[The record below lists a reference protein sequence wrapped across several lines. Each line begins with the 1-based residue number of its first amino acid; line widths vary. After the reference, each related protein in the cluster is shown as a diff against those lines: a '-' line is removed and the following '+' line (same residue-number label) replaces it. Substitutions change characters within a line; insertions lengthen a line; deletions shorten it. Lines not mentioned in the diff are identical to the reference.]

1 MTIRFLTAGE
11 SHGRALVAL
20 VEGFPAG
27 MPVDVE
33 FITRELRRRQQGFG
47 RGARQKIERDRAEI
61 LSGVRHGRTLGSP
74 IALLIENRDFANWQE
89 VMALEPRAFEDERKA
104 RRVVR
109 PRPGHADLAGG
120 LKYNTHDLRDIL
132 ERASARETAARVAA
146 GALAKLLLREFSIE
160 VSSHVLMVGGVP
172 EQPRDDVSWEEIR
185 AIPED
190 SPLRCADRELEAQM
204 IARIEEAMRAGDTL
218 GGLFEVVAHGVPPG
232 LGAHTQWDRRLDGRL
247 AQALMSIQ
255 GVKAVEI
262 GLGVAAA
269 RWPGSRVHDEI
280 FYDHTERRFYRKTN
294 RAGGIEGGISNGEE
308 IRVRGYL
315 KPLSTLRRPL
325 RSVNILTKEPAEA
338 AFERSDVTA
347 ITAAGVIGEA
357 MVALV
362 LAQAL
367 REKFGGDSLE
377 EMKRQFLAYREQLR
391 AY

>member
-11 SHGRALVAL
+11 SHGRALLAI
-20 VEGFPAG
+20 VEGFPSG
-27 MPVDVE
+27 LPVDVE
-33 FITRELRRRQQGFG
+33 FVTRELRRRQQGFG
-47 RGARQKIERDRAEI
+47 RGARQRIEQDRAEI

-89 VMALEPRAFEDERKA
+89 VMTPEPRPVEEERKA

-120 LKYNTHDLRDIL
+120 LKYDTHDLRDIL

-146 GALAKLLLREFSIE
+146 GALAKLLLREFGIE

-172 EQPRDDVSWEEIR
+172 EHPRTDVSWEEIQ

-190 SPLRCADRELEAQM
+190 SPLRCVDRELEARM
-204 IARIEEAMRAGDTL
+204 VARIEEAMRTGDTL

-232 LGAHTQWDRRLDGRL
+232 LGAHTQWDLRLDGRL

-262 GLGVAAA
+262 GLGVMAAS
-269 RWPGSRVHDEI
+269 WPGSRVHDEI
-280 FYDHTERRFYRKTN
+280 FYDPAERRFYRKTN
-294 RAGGIEGGISNGEE
+294 RAGGLEGGISNGEE
-308 IRVRGYL
+308 IRMRGYM

-325 RSVNILTKEPAEA
+325 RSVNILTKEPADA

-367 REKFGGDSLE
+367 REKFGGDSLQ
-377 EMKRQFLAYREQLR
+377 EMKRQFSAYQEQLR

>member
-11 SHGRALVAL
+11 SHGRALLAI
-20 VEGFPAG
+20 VEGFPSG
-27 MPVDVE
+27 LPVDVE
-33 FITRELRRRQQGFG
+33 FIARELQRRQQGFG
-47 RGARQKIERDRAEI
+47 RGARQRIERDRAEI
-61 LSGVRHGRTLGSP
+61 LSGVRYGRTLGSP

-89 VMALEPRAFEDERKA
+89 VMTPEPRSVEDERKA

-120 LKYNTHDLRDIL
+120 LKYDTHDLRDIL

-146 GALAKLLLREFSIE
+146 GALAKLLLREFGIE

-172 EQPRDDVSWEEIR
+172 EHPRADVSWEEIQ

-190 SPLRCADRELEAQM
+190 SPLRCVDRELEAQM
-204 IARIEEAMRAGDTL
+204 VARIEEAMRTGDTL

-232 LGAHTQWDRRLDGRL
+232 LGAHTQWDLRLDGRL

-262 GLGVAAA
+262 GLGVMAAS
-269 RWPGSRVHDEI
+269 WPGSRVHDEI
-280 FYDHTERRFYRKTN
+280 FYDPAERRFYRKTN
-294 RAGGIEGGISNGEE
+294 RAGGLEGGISNGEE
-308 IRVRGYL
+308 IRIRGYM

-325 RSVNILTKEPAEA
+325 RSVNILTKEPADA

-347 ITAAGVIGEA
+347 ITAAGVVGEA

-377 EMKRQFLAYREQLR
+377 EMKRQFSAYREQLR

>member
-1 MTIRFLTAGE
+1 MAIRFLTAGE
-11 SHGRALVAL
+11 SHGRALVAI

-27 MPVDVE
+27 LSVDVE
-33 FITRELRRRQQGFG
+33 FIARELRRRQGGFG

-132 ERASARETAARVAA
+132 ERASARETAARVAV
-146 GALAKLLLREFSIE
+146 GALAKLLLREFGLE

-172 EQPRDDVSWEEIR
+172 EQPREDVSWEEIQ

-190 SPLRCADRELEAQM
+190 SPLRCADPELEAHM
-204 IARIEEAMRAGDTL
+204 IARIEEAMRAGDTV

-232 LGAHTQWDRRLDGRL
+232 LGTHTQWDLRLDGRL
-247 AQALMSIQ
+247 AQAIMSIQ

-262 GLGVAAA
+262 GLGVMAA

-280 FYDHTERRFYRKTN
+280 FYDATERRFYRKTN

-325 RSVNILTKEPAEA
+325 NSVNVVTKEPAEA
-338 AFERSDVTA
+338 TFERSDVTA

-357 MVALV
+357 MVAIV
-362 LAQAL
+362 LAQAM

-377 EMKRQFLAYREQLR
+377 EMKQQFLAYQEQLR